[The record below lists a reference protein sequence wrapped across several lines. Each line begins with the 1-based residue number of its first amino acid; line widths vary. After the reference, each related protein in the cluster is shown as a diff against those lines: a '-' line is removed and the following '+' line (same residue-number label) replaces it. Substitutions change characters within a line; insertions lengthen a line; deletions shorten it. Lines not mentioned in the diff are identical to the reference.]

1 MSRINTNVAA
11 NNAYKNLSATS
22 GMLEKSI
29 AKLSSGFRINRSAD
43 DAAGLAIAN
52 KLRSDVRS
60 LQQAQRNASQANS
73 MLQVADGALNTVAT
87 ILDRM
92 KELASQ
98 ANSANIGGE
107 AGKLQAEFD
116 SLVSEIDR
124 IAATTTYNGTALTNG
139 GFGSSLDKTNST
151 AYTTAAGQVA
161 NVSLNGT
168 AVGTYTFAS
177 AAAAATLTRT
187 ADNVSQVVTGISATA
202 RSTVSFSN
210 FGITV
215 EGGSNWAG
223 AAGLNGLNVIVT
235 AGTSGSFMVSSSGNY
250 GSSDLV
256 SVSGIDLRTQQAAGL
271 DLASG
276 GFVLSTALTS
286 AANAQGALTRIDTAL
301 GKVGTAIGTVGAAQS
316 RIDYASTNV
325 ANLVQN
331 TQAAESVIRDADMA
345 YEMTVFTKNQI
356 LQQAGTAMLAQANQA
371 PQSILTLIRG

>member
-1 MSRINTNVAA
+1 MSRIQTNAAA
-11 NNAYKNLSATS
+11 NNAYKNLTATS
-22 GMLEKSI
+22 SLLEKSI
-29 AKLSSGFRINRSAD
+29 TKLSSGFRINRSAD

-60 LQQAQRNASQANS
+60 LMQSQRNASQANS

-98 ANSANIGGE
+98 ANSANIGQE
-107 AGKLQAEFD
+107 APKLQAEFD

-139 GFGSSLDKTNST
+139 GFGSGLDKTNST
-151 AYTTAAGQVA
+151 AWTTAAGNVA
-161 NVSLNGT
+161 DIKLNGSS
-168 AVGTYTFAS
+168 VGTYTFAS
-177 AAAAATLTRT
+177 GAAAATLTR
-187 ADNVSQVVTGISATA
+187 ASDSVAQIVTGISATA
-202 RSTVSFSN
+202 RSSVVFSN

-215 EGGSNWAG
+215 DGNAGWAG
-223 AAGLNGLNVIVT
+223 AAGLNGLTVVVT
-235 AGTSGSFMVSSSGNY
+235 AAASGSFMVSSSGNY

-256 SVSGIDLRTQQAAGL
+256 SVNGIDLRTQQTTGL
-271 DLASG
+271 DLNNG
-276 GFVLSTALTS
+276 GAFNLATALTS
-286 AANAQGALTRIDTAL
+286 ATNAQTALSRIDAAL
-301 GKVGTAIGTVGAAQS
+301 AKVGTAIGTVGAAQS

-356 LQQAGTAMLAQANQA
+356 LQQAGTAMLAQANQM
-371 PQSILTLIRG
+371 PQSVLKLLQ

>member
-124 IAATTTYNGTALTNG
+124 ISATTTYNGTALVNG
-139 GFGSSLDKTNST
+139 GFGSSLDKTAST
-151 AYTTAAGQVA
+151 AYTTAASQVA
-161 NVSLNGT
+161 DIGLNGT

-177 AAAAATLTRT
+177 GAAAATLTRS
-187 ADNVSQVVTGISATA
+187 ADSVSQIVTGISATA

-223 AAGLNGLNVIVT
+223 AAGLNGLTVEVT

-256 SVSGIDLRTQQAAGL
+256 SVSGIDLRTSQATGL
-271 DLASG
+271 DLGSG
-276 GFVLSTALTS
+276 GFVLSTALTT
-286 AANAQGALTRIDTAL
+286 AANAQGALSRIDTAL

-331 TQAAESVIRDADMA
+331 TAAAESVIRDADMA

>member
-52 KLRSDVRS
+52 KLRSDVRA

-98 ANSANIGGE
+98 ANSANIGQE

-139 GFGSSLDKTNST
+139 GFGSALD
-151 AYTTAAGQVA
+151 TAASTSYALSDVA
-161 NVSLNGT
+161 GVTLNGA
-168 AVGTYTFAS
+168 AVGVYTFAADS
-177 AAAAATLTRT
+177 ASATLTR
-187 ADNVSQVVTGISATA
+187 ASDSVSQVVTGGTTA
-202 RSTVSFSN
+202 RQTLNFSA

-215 EGGSNWAG
+215 EGGAVFDSANLDATTI
-223 AAGLNGLNVIVT
+223 NVT
-235 AGTSGSFMVSSSGNY
+235 AGTSGSFMVSASGNY

-256 SVSGIDLRTQQAAGL
+256 SVSGIDLRTSQATGL

-276 GFVLSTALTS
+276 GFALSTAMTT
-286 AANAQGALTRIDTAL
+286 AAFAQGALARIDTAL

-325 ANLVQN
+325 ANLIQN

-356 LQQAGTAMLAQANQA
+356 LQQAGTAMLAQANLA

>member
-98 ANSANIGGE
+98 ANSANIGQE

-139 GFGSSLDKTNST
+139 GFGSSLDRAGSS
-151 AYTTAAGQVA
+151 AYTTAAAQVA
-161 NVSLNGT
+161 DIKLNGT
-168 AVGTYTFAS
+168 AVGNYVFAS

-187 ADNVSQVVTGISATA
+187 ADSVSQVVTGIAAAA
-202 RSTVSFSN
+202 RTTVSFSN

-215 EGGSNWAG
+215 EGGSNWTG
-223 AAGLNGLNVIVT
+223 AAGLNTLDIDVT

-256 SVSGIDLRTQQAAGL
+256 SVSGIDLRTSQATGL

-276 GFVLSTALTS
+276 GFVLSTALTT
-286 AANAQGALTRIDTAL
+286 AAFAQGALTRIDTAL

-316 RIDYASTNV
+316 RIDYASSNV

>member
-1 MSRINTNVAA
+1 
-11 NNAYKNLSATS
+11 
-22 GMLEKSI
+22 
-29 AKLSSGFRINRSAD
+29 
-43 DAAGLAIAN
+43 
-52 KLRSDVRS
+52 VRS

-98 ANSANIGGE
+98 ANSANIGQE

-139 GFGSSLDKTNST
+139 GFGSSLDRTAST
-151 AYTTAAGQVA
+151 AYANAAGQVA
-161 NVSLNGT
+161 DIQLNGT
-168 AVGTYTFAS
+168 AVGVYTFDS
-177 AAAAATLTRT
+177 VAAAATLTR
-187 ADNVSQVVTGISATA
+187 ASDSVSQVVTGISATA
-202 RSTVSFSN
+202 RSTVNFSN
-210 FGITV
+210 FGITI

-223 AAGLNGLNVIVT
+223 AAGLDGLTVNVT

-256 SVSGIDLRTQQAAGL
+256 SVSGIDLRTSQAAGL

-276 GFVLSTALTS
+276 GFVLSTALTT
-286 AANAQGALTRIDTAL
+286 AANAQGALSRIDTAL
-301 GKVGTAIGTVGAAQS
+301 AKVGTAIGTVGAAQS

-331 TQAAESVIRDADMA
+331 TAAAESVIRDADMA
-345 YEMTVFTKNQI
+345 FEMTVFTKNQI